1 MQWLHWLLSGW
12 LLERELEGLMML
24 LLPASLLEYKILC
37 VQQEEVLELEL
48 EFLEPL

>member
-1 MQWLHWLLSGW
+1 
-12 LLERELEGLMML
+12 MML
-24 LLPASLLEYKILC
+24 LLPSSLLEYKTLC